1 MFAEAAIAFGQW
13 DGGWASGIS
22 SDNRTQADAQN
33 GAMNACNSKGFNCG
47 IRLNFSNAC
56 GALAVQVG
64 SNGYAVASRP
74 DEYSARQS
82 ALATC
87 VRMGLAC
94 EIKAARCD
102 SVSEA
107 AIQAQEYQTFLSIW
121 RACFAGAVASCDN
134 ALAYPNLSSEDRT
147 RLINQRAAIAAR
159 QTFLS
164 NWQACFAGDVTS
176 CDNASSYP
184 NLSSEDRTR
193 LINQRAAI
201 IDAKETARAKQT
213 FLSNWQACFTGDVAS
228 CDNALSYL
236 NLSSEDR
243 TKLINQR
250 AAIIDAEERRRLQQA
265 IKYITDAKGTVIGA
279 LFVLV
284 IARIAMAALKSKKG
298 DGDFWRDVRVEA
310 VASLLTAPVLMYIGA
325 EKELTAVSVPV
336 GLGFSVA
343 LLWSFAES

>member
-134 ALAYPNLSSEDRT
+134 ALA
-147 RLINQRAAIAAR
+147 
-159 QTFLS
+159 
-164 NWQACFAGDVTS
+164 
-176 CDNASSYP
+176 YP